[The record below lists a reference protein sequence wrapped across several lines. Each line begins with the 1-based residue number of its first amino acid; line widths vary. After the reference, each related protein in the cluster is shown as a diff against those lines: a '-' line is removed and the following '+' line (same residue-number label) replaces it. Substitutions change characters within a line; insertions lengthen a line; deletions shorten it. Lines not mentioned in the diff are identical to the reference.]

1 MDSQQLHALEQEYE
15 RQDHW
20 SYTSDPYELRKYDQ
34 TLALVPP
41 GRYRQALE
49 IGCSEGAF
57 TRRLAPLAD
66 DVLGL
71 DIVDVA
77 LERARLA
84 CAGLP
89 NVRFRRFDLLGDTFD
104 EGDERFDLIF
114 CAEVLYYVRWTRLR
128 AVTRKITAWLRP
140 GGYMIAV
147 HVKSEVAAAWQF
159 GPKGAERTHLLF
171 ERPGMRRLRDQD
183 EGRYV
188 LTLFQ
193 KTEDVPVPPW
203 RESVESLQDLAH
215 PAVVAHAF
223 RSAVRSAT
231 RGVPRRRR

>member
-1 MDSQQLHALEQEYE
+1 MDSQRLHALEQEYE

-20 SYTSDPYELRKYDQ
+20 GYTSDPYELRKYDQ

-41 GRYRQALE
+41 GHYDRALE

-77 LERARLA
+77 LERARQA

-89 NVRFRRFDLLGDTFD
+89 NVRFRRFDLLGDTV
-104 EGDERFDLIF
+104 DERFDLIF

-140 GGYMIAV
+140 GGYLIAV

-203 RESVESLQDLAH
+203 RESVEIVRSFAH
-215 PAVVAHAF
+215 PAVIAHACRRALGIPQ
-223 RSAVRSAT
+223 RSEGA
-231 RGVPRRRR
+231 

>member
-1 MDSQQLHALEQEYE
+1 MDGERLHALEREYE

-20 SYTSDPYELRKYDQ
+20 GYKTDPYERRKYDQ

-41 GRYRQALE
+41 GRYRRALE
-49 IGCSEGAF
+49 IGCSEGVF

-77 LERARLA
+77 LARARRE

-89 NVRFRRFDLLGDTFD
+89 NVRFRRFDLIADAL
-104 EGDERFDLIF
+104 DERFDLIF

-128 AVTRKITAWLRP
+128 AVTRKITTWLRP
-140 GGYMIAV
+140 GGYLIAV
-147 HVKSEVAAAWQF
+147 HVKSEVAAEWQF
-159 GPKGAERTHLLF
+159 GPKGAERTHRLF
-171 ERPGMRRLRDQD
+171 ERPGMRRLCDQD

-193 KTEDVPVPPW
+193 KTRDVPVSPW
-203 RESVESLQDLAH
+203 RESVEILRGFAH
-215 PAVVAHAF
+215 PALAAHAF
-223 RSAVRSAT
+223 RRAFGIPQRTERTERTEEA
-231 RGVPRRRR
+231 